1 MCLFAVSVVM
11 KPPPGSDYSQQD
23 SSPVS
28 ILTVSILVFALMYK
42 GAKSVVVLLVC
53 VFPCLLL
60 CSTYKVFI
68 CGSTCVPYGS
78 STIQYTPVN
87 KWIKNL
93 LAEIFHFNTQNSRT
107 CLAKQGQAGSYML
120 VTFKL

>member
-42 GAKSVVVLLVC
+42 GAKSIVVILFC

-60 CSTYKVFI
+60 CSTYKMFT
-68 CGSTCVPYGS
+68 CGSTCVRYGS
-78 STIQYTPVN
+78 STIQYTPAN

-93 LAEIFHFNTQNSRT
+93 LAEIFHLNTQKFKNLFSQARSSRF
-107 CLAKQGQAGSYML
+107 LYVGH
-120 VTFKL
+120 F

>member
-42 GAKSVVVLLVC
+42 GAKSIVVILVC
-53 VFPCLLL
+53 VLPCLLL
-60 CSTYKVFI
+60 CSTYKMFT
-68 CGSTCVPYGS
+68 CGSTCVRYGS
-78 STIQYTPVN
+78 SAIQYTPAN

-93 LAEIFHFNTQNSRT
+93 LAEIFHLNTPKFKNLFSQARSSRF
-107 CLAKQGQAGSYML
+107 LYVGH
-120 VTFKL
+120 F